1 MGSGLRE
8 CPGCHR
14 EKQATSFVAEL
25 CRGCYAAGVEF
36 PDSQQA
42 ASSPRGPETNRVH
55 RAGRQEAG
63 RMKEKTAENG
73 YQQCPHCGDMKS
85 NLSEHRK
92 VCPKRPVGG
101 GAETVNRGTGEPG
114 KRGKGKVRRRKATK
128 RALPARRQ
136 EVAPLALA
144 ERVSMVAPR
153 AGIVGQLE
161 RLRDACA
168 RLLEA
173 LEC

>member
-1 MGSGLRE
+1 MASGLRE

-14 EKQATSFVAEL
+14 EKQATRFVAEL
-25 CRGCYAAGVEF
+25 CRDCYAAGVEF

-42 ASSPRGPETNRVH
+42 ASS
-55 RAGRQEAG
+55 RQEAD